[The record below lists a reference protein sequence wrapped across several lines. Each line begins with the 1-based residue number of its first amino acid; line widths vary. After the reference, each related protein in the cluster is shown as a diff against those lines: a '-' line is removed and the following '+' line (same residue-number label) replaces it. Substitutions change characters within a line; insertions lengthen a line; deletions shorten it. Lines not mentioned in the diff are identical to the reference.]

1 MNRTTKY
8 TVELTDKEE
17 SALRKIYDAE
27 FIISNFG
34 DSTIANIISQIV
46 VAARREGLKKQQ
58 GESAT

>member
-46 VAARREGLKKQQ
+46 VAARRERSKKQQ

>member
-58 GESAT
+58 EQTA

>member
-58 GESAT
+58 EQTT

>member
-27 FIISNFG
+27 FIINNFG

-46 VAARREGLKKQQ
+46 VAARRECLDKQQ
-58 GESAT
+58 EQTT